1 MSLIHFRPMLSRTT
15 ALSGLAHNTLV
26 AANAHASLPMPG
38 QGIMSGEHIA
48 AETFIWF
55 VTGVYLGVALK
66 VVSADEAFIA
76 VITLV
81 LTISKVCL
89 DMGLDVL
96 FPSEPAF
103 ATGV

>member
-1 MSLIHFRPMLSRTT
+1 MLSRTT
-15 ALSGLAHNTLV
+15 AFGGLAHDTLV
-26 AANAHASLPMPG
+26 AANTHAALPMPS
-38 QGIMSGEHIA
+38 QGIMSGEHITTEA
-48 AETFIWF
+48 FIWF
-55 VTGVYLGVALK
+55 VTGMYLGVALK

-81 LTISKVCL
+81 LAISKMCL